1 MIGKSGLLGSSK
13 PNKEQIDNVQETAKA
28 VDSIF
33 KHAET
38 PATGASNDYA
48 VWRIYSLYEVMQERV
63 KILTWLVISVL
74 VLLVVQG
81 ARFKVK

>member
-13 PNKEQIDNVQETAKA
+13 PNKEQIDNVQETAQM
-28 VDSIF
+28 VNSIF
-33 KHAET
+33 THAE
-38 PATGASNDYA
+38 ASSEGANDYA
-48 VWRIYSLYEVMQERV
+48 VWRIYSLYEVMKERV

-81 ARFKVK
+81 ARFK